1 MLQTRPAF
9 KPAARRTHE
18 DGGLEQHRN
27 PVVIVRNPDR
37 EVFVSGKDIPGQQFC
52 RKPYCVDGAE
62 SLYLFLF
69 PPVQNEIYI
78 ITARHGEQRISTE
91 EIQSITKNWL
101 EENGVIY
108 DKLIFSPEDKLE
120 TCLNNK
126 IDVMVEDKPANI
138 NKLSTKIPVVCFHSG
153 YNEDCHGD
161 NIYTAYSWYD
171 VYHKIKIIQR

>member
-52 RKPYCVDGAE
+52 RKPYCVDGTE
-62 SLYLFLF
+62 SLYLFLL

-78 ITARHGEQRISTE
+78 IYI
-91 EIQSITKNWL
+91 
-101 EENGVIY
+101 VIY
-108 DKLIFSPEDKLE
+108 RKCHRIPDFRDDFV
-120 TCLNNK
+120 K
-126 IDVMVEDKPANI
+126 IHVPRKKKESRKPNLLTVFMI
-138 NKLSTKIPVVCFHSG
+138 LLKKS
-153 YNEDCHGD
+153 
-161 NIYTAYSWYD
+161 
-171 VYHKIKIIQR
+171 